1 MAAAHVLLHWNNN
14 LGYFSTLYLRLFLNQ
29 VVLIWIAHIRMT
41 QLVVGTRVKYSVYGG
56 KKRAE
61 YYGAANII
69 ISSVA
74 ISTRSP
80 SFVALSP
87 VTDCI
92 LRWEE
97 QVVTSR
103 ISPHALGWCW
113 LHLATRVC
121 CPVPSSGPPT
131 RGINDASPQSCSC
144 PTFKYPHHQLH
155 LCSTAACSLQPPV
168 ANFLCRYL
176 INAFGQYYFGWEQA
190 VKLPHFPSTIA
201 RHSFYIFHNPQCTQS
216 YASNEPLNVGWE
228 RNKIPV
234 DKVNHLL
241 VSLSQFPQSWLEFVR
256 VYPARC

>member
-14 LGYFSTLYLRLFLNQ
+14 LGYFRTLYLRLFLNQ

-56 KKRAE
+56 KKRGE

-155 LCSTAACSLQPPV
+155 LCSTAACSHLLQ
-168 ANFLCRYL
+168 
-176 INAFGQYYFGWEQA
+176 
-190 VKLPHFPSTIA
+190 T
-201 RHSFYIFHNPQCTQS
+201 S
-216 YASNEPLNVGWE
+216 YADIW
-228 RNKIPV
+228 
-234 DKVNHLL
+234 
-241 VSLSQFPQSWLEFVR
+241 
-256 VYPARC
+256 

>member
-56 KKRAE
+56 KKGAE
-61 YYGAANII
+61 YYDQHYYFLSCHLHQ
-69 ISSVA
+69 ISFF
-74 ISTRSP
+74 RC
-80 SFVALSP
+80 SFSSDRLH
-87 VTDCI
+87 CI

-103 ISPHALGWCW
+103 ISPPALGWCW